1 MDGKGGV
8 VNEGMADKV
17 RQEGGE
23 QREEKQRQ
31 SEECKGEERRLS
43 TIVQITSRV
52 PQNVHSNYQQRTPG
66 PHQSVFS
73 RLIAKV

>member
-1 MDGKGGV
+1 MT
-8 VNEGMADKV
+8 DKV
-17 RQEGGE
+17 K
-23 QREEKQRQ
+23 QRE

-43 TIVQITSRV
+43 TIVQITSCV
-52 PQNVHSNYQQRTPG
+52 PQNVHSNYQQRALG